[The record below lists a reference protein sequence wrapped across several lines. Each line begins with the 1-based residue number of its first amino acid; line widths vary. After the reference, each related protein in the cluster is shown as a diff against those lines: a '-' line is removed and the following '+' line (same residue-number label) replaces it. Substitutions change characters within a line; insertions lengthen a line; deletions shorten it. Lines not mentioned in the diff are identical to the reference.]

1 MSNNVYKVT
10 ILPNGAIPTE
20 MMEGGKEPNNDT
32 AVQGNGKQSVEAA
45 AWHMAETHGHQV
57 QHLIEEIILLKK
69 KVRSLTRER
78 DAYKVYVPP
87 ELLSFGLLVNYTSS
101 SIGDEK
107 TEAGQ
112 ITDDE

>member
-20 MMEGGKEPNNDT
+20 MMCGGKEPNKDT
-32 AVQGNGKQSVEAA
+32 TVQGNGKRSVEAA
-45 AWHMAETHGHQV
+45 VWHMAEEHGEQV

-69 KVRSLTRER
+69 RLKSITVER
-78 DAYKVYVPP
+78 DAYKQYVPT
-87 ELLSFGLLVNYTSS
+87 ELLSFGTLIKWPKSS
-101 SIGDEK
+101 TGDEK
-107 TEAGQ
+107 QDAGQ